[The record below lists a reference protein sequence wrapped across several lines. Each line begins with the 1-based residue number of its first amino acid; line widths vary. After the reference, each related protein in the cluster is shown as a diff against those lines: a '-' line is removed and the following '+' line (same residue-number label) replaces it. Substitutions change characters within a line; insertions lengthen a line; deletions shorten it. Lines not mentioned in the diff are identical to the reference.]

1 MSRKCSTWADKH
13 VVGRDGA
20 QRLLEAIADWC
31 NDDGVTFVGQKK
43 LQYKVAPMPLSS
55 VKANFKYLKDRGYIR
70 TEQRHNPVTKA
81 RMTDIIYLNLEK
93 WDTQKI
99 SFEEAEEVMK
109 QTEMSLDEL
118 MKSPLFL
125 KGAHQHYIDMHS
137 GPGIKN
143 LPGFSKSTDPVEN
156 SGNEQGLENLPGSES
171 VDNLPKKPGIKNLP
185 RVSQVDFTGNQG
197 RFYSSKGGSR
207 VNRNARAQ
215 INLKIKDLSIS
226 QSVNSSGAVENFDE
240 PTDGQTK
247 LEKENSNPQQPLAP
261 APEEPGSP
269 TPRTAAYS
277 VTMTQGQQNGQEAHT
292 SVATNPVPAHD
303 RSQRLEQPSAASS
316 VGSVGLV
323 PAGSGYAPQRDGNGF
338 EHRGVDIPRVVST
351 LTQSGMP
358 QVRQVPQQTL
368 VRMIDLVLD
377 RATGVVHSPN
387 GFVTAALRND
397 WFELVS
403 RVEAQQQVRSSAAFG
418 SGGALCRQHRCHLS
432 VTGECKRCI
441 AEQRAAELDDL
452 HHELVW
458 KNNLAQIDV
467 ATLEVSL
474 RHAGYAIDSVSVQDF
489 GQHIM
494 AALNSGVAPT
504 NNDLFR
510 YFADNQEIFT
520 HNAASDKE
528 FAGFGHERTA

>member
-109 QTEMSLDEL
+109 QTGMSLDAL

-137 GPGIKN
+137 GPGLKN
-143 LPGFSKSTDPVEN
+143 LPWS
-156 SGNEQGLENLPGSES
+156 
-171 VDNLPKKPGIKNLP
+171 
-185 RVSQVDFTGNQG
+185 SQVGFTGDQG
-197 RFYSSKGGSR
+197 RFYSSEGGSR

-215 INLKIKDLSIS
+215 INLKIKDSSIS
-226 QSVNSSGAVENFDE
+226 QSVKSSGSVENSDGS
-240 PTDGQTK
+240 TDGWTK
-247 LEKENSNPQQPLAP
+247 NENSKPL
-261 APEEPGSP
+261 ES
-269 TPRTAAYS
+269 
-277 VTMTQGQQNGQEAHT
+277 
-292 SVATNPVPAHD
+292 ATNPENV
-303 RSQRLEQPSAASS
+303 SQLTPDGTVEAPSANPARMEGPVAARQEYLPS
-316 VGSVGLV
+316 VC
-323 PAGSGYAPQRDGNGF
+323 
-338 EHRGVDIPRVVST
+338 HRGVDISRVRSNLVHA
-351 LTQSGMP
+351 GIP
-358 QVRQVPQQTL
+358 AKQTSDNQL
-368 VRMIDLVLD
+368 IVMIDIVLK
-377 RATGVVHSPN
+377 RALGPVHSPN
-387 GFVTAALRND
+387 GFVTTALKND
-397 WFELVS
+397 WYQLVS
-403 RVEAQQQVRSSAAFG
+403 KAEEKSLNSAG
-418 SGGALCRQHRCHLS
+418 SGAVCRQHRCYLS
-432 VTGECKRCI
+432 ATGECKRCI
-441 AEQRAAELDDL
+441 AEDRAAELDDL
-452 HHELVW
+452 HYELVW
-458 KNNLAQIDV
+458 KKSLTQIDV
-467 ATLEVSL
+467 ETLEVSL
-474 RHAGYAIDSVSVQDF
+474 RRAGYAIDSVSVQDF
-489 GQHIM
+489 GKHIT

-510 YFADNQEIFT
+510 FFADNQEIFT

-528 FAGFGHERTA
+528 LAGFGHERTA